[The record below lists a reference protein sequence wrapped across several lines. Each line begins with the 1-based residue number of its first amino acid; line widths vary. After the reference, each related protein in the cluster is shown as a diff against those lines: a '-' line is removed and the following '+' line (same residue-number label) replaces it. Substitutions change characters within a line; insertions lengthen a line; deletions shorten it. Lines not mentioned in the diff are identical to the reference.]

1 MRSFGEKELYVQ
13 ASATGMIS
21 QTGLSSSD
29 GNATT
34 PTPCVTPQPALSR
47 SEDTV
52 ILKVHGISE
61 AGTVLLK
68 YVKCIVITTTTT
80 AAVTTTIT
88 TTTTYYYHHCTQ
100 LFIRLNGCVLS
111 CF

>member
-1 MRSFGEKELYVQ
+1 VQSFGEKELCIQ
-13 ASATGMIS
+13 ASCIGLSS

-34 PTPCVTPQPALSR
+34 PTPCVTPQPMLSHP
-47 SEDTV
+47 EDTV

-68 YVKCIVITTTTT
+68 CISACKHEVPTVYNINCIVMTKS
-80 AAVTTTIT
+80 
-88 TTTTYYYHHCTQ
+88 
-100 LFIRLNGCVLS
+100 VLS
-111 CF
+111 PLLQ